1 MTRILIV
8 DDNATNLKL
17 AADVLAN
24 PRCEVLR
31 ASDAREALEILALRR
46 PDLILMDLAMP
57 GTDGLS
63 LTRRIKA
70 DARYCEL
77 PIVALTASAMK
88 GDDQRALEAGC
99 EGYITKPID
108 TRRFRQ
114 QVMAFLPSET
124 DAEPAAPVATTARAG
139 LRIHAVDDSAQGH
152 KLLRAGLENERC
164 TVIEASNGREAL
176 DLLER
181 QPVDA
186 VVSDI
191 LMPQMDGFR
200 LCREIRGS
208 GRGYAAVPFLLYTAT
223 YDSPQD
229 RQLAKAVGADDY
241 LLKPAPA
248 GVILETLRN
257 LRSAGQRS
265 AAASAPT
272 PAAESEV
279 LEQYNA
285 VLVRKLESR
294 NQEVQQAWA
303 QLQQA
308 HEHAIGLNRY
318 LEMRVEQRT
327 AALDAANRELEAFA
341 HSVAHDLRAPLQ
353 QIAGFAELM
362 LERQGR
368 GELAEQG
375 EHLGYIVGAARRLDR
390 LVVDLLGLARSSV
403 VGLDLR
409 DVDLDRVLDEAFEAI
424 RGELSGRTIHWKREP
439 LPQVRGDAGL
449 LRQVFVNLLSNA
461 VKFTRSRAAAT
472 IEVGRRAGRSHE
484 VVLYVRD
491 DGVGFDVQQ
500 AERLFGAF
508 QRLPG
513 TGDYEGDG
521 IGLANVKRIITR
533 HGGRVWAESAPGK
546 GATFF
551 FSLAPAEPEVGGAR

>member
-17 AADVLAN
+17 AADVLAD
-24 PRCEVLR
+24 PQCEVLR
-31 ASDAREALEILALRR
+31 AADAREALEILALRR

-63 LTRRIKA
+63 LTRRIKG
-70 DARYCEL
+70 DARYRDL

-99 EGYITKPID
+99 QGYITKPID

-114 QVMAFLPSET
+114 QVLAFLPAT
-124 DAEPAAPVATTARAG
+124 VAPASAASVPVNPG
-139 LRIHAVDDSAQGH
+139 LRILAVDDSSQGRR
-152 KLLRAGLENERC
+152 LLRAGLENERC

-176 DLLER
+176 DLLEQ

-208 GRGYAAVPFLLYTAT
+208 GRAYAGVPFLLYTAT

-229 RQLAKAVGADDY
+229 RQLARAVGADDY
-241 LLKPAPA
+241 LLKPAPV

-257 LRSAGQRS
+257 LRATGQRPVATS
-265 AAASAPT
+265 ASS

-285 VLVRKLESR
+285 VLVRKLEAR

-308 HEHAIGLNRY
+308 HEHAIELNRY
-318 LEMRVEQRT
+318 LELRVEQRT
-327 AALDAANRELEAFA
+327 AALDAANRELESFA

-375 EHLGYIVGAARRLDR
+375 EHLGYIVGAARRLDQ
-390 LVVDLLGLARSSV
+390 LVVDLLGLARSAV
-403 VGLDLR
+403 AGLELHE
-409 DVDLDRVLDEAFEAI
+409 VDLDRVLDEAFEAI

-439 LPQVRGDAGL
+439 LPRVRGDARL

-472 IEVGRRAGRSHE
+472 VEVGRRAGRSHE

-491 DGVGFDVQQ
+491 DGVGFDMQQ
-500 AERLFGAF
+500 AEQLFGAF

-513 TGDYEGDG
+513 TDGYEGEG
-521 IGLANVKRIITR
+521 LGLANVKRIVTR
-533 HGGRVWAESAPGK
+533 HGGRVWAESARGA
-546 GATFF
+546 GATFY
-551 FSLAPAEPEVGGAR
+551 FSLPPAGPAIEGAR